1 MQEVLKTY
9 SNRGVR
15 MGIAHLGSKYIV
27 INFTIACILEVLS
40 HFRYMYMV
48 QQVFVLKVW
57 VISHSHILTKKLNK
71 TEFKNK
77 LLKYRLVFP
86 DNQYKAN
93 QDQFLIY
100 QANLNAAK
108 ACLLVLDYLRMHAI
122 IKRFC
127 FLDPYT
133 MRMNIVK

>member
-1 MQEVLKTY
+1 MFVNCWASRSKIFRSYNDVTIIGEGLLFLGVYGLWAGLYRTTPVTWNLGFCGRTVGPSHLVDLYDMQEVLKTY

-57 VISHSHILTKKLNK
+57 VISHSHILTNFWN
-71 TEFKNK
+71 T
-77 LLKYRLVFP
+77 
-86 DNQYKAN
+86 D
-93 QDQFLIY
+93 
-100 QANLNAAK
+100 
-108 ACLLVLDYLRMHAI
+108 
-122 IKRFC
+122 
-127 FLDPYT
+127 
-133 MRMNIVK
+133 